1 MARGPAGDDP
11 GPVRDGPSGGGRWQR
26 TNLAALL
33 RARAGVGARA
43 GAREHR
49 RRGHRTHALCDE
61 LGEGRR
67 GRARAQ
73 TGGRLPRR
81 ASPVGRHPSAWV
93 ASGPLGGRT
102 GGTVGGRAR
111 RLALRHL
118 PASIHRA
125 FGPAVP
131 PPSGYGSVGTWRIGA
146 TPEPRPGRTRRPSG
160 PQRAVPAPGT
170 RDAARRPHD
179 QARSRR
185 GHDLPAGGRPR
196 GGGALGGRPTA
207 RRWTGRTQGGVAR
220 GLGYRP
226 GLGRTPE
233 RSSQQLPTGRPT
245 PRGDSLPVTFATSGA
260 GDGGPALSWGWRS
273 PRRPRE
279 RAGPGNP
286 AGPNL
291 PADRRTARRVHPKDL
306 LLHTGGIP
314 PPRTVRGENDPRRP
328 GVGTR
333 VGDCMPAQAPPSSIP
348 TPAPPHWL
356 PARVRSPPA
365 ARRGSDQLVVDAR
378 TRRARATIRV
388 PTSHADAA
396 PTSGAFYSFVVGL
409 VVPRL
414 FQR

>member
-1 MARGPAGDDP
+1 VALLAGGRGALRCANCRRPYPVPSGRPYRRPALGRAQNHYCYPPRVPHRRRQADMGASARGGSEPRPSP
-11 GPVRDGPSGGGRWQR
+11 GPGGREGQ
-26 TNLAALL
+26 
-33 RARAGVGARA
+33 VGRS
-43 GAREHR
+43 GRSRLPGHGTRPEDPMI
-49 RRGHRTHALCDE
+49 RRGHREGTIYPRADGRWEAALWAD
-61 LGEGRR
+61 GRR
-67 GRARAQ
+67 RAA
-73 TGGRLPRR
+73 
-81 ASPVGRHPSAWV
+81 
-93 ASGPLGGRT
+93 
-102 GGTVGGRAR
+102 
-111 RLALRHL
+111 
-118 PASIHRA
+118 
-125 FGPAVP
+125 GPAAP
-131 PPSGYGSVGTWRIGA
+131 RAGSHAVWA
-146 TPEPRPGRTRRPSG
+146 T
-160 PQRAVPAPGT
+160 
-170 RDAARRPHD
+170 
-179 QARSRR
+179 
-185 GHDLPAGGRPR
+185 
-196 GGGALGGRPTA
+196 
-207 RRWTGRTQGGVAR
+207 
-220 GLGYRP
+220 RP

-260 GDGGPALSWGWRS
+260 GDGRPALSWGWRS
-273 PRRPRE
+273 PRRPPE